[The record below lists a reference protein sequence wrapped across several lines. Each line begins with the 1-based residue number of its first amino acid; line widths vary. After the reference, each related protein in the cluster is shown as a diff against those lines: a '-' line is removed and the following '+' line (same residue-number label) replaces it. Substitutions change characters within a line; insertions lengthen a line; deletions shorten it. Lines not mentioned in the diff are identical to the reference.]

1 MPCILAAMTRHPKQR
16 GDGKL
21 NIPQGTLDLLILTI
35 VRREPL
41 HGYGITQ
48 RLKTLTHGTFQIN
61 PGSLFPALYAL
72 ERDGKLRC
80 EERLSD
86 NNRPARYYI
95 LTSYGRKELEQA
107 ERRWERVTAAITAVL
122 QGA

>member
-1 MPCILAAMTRHPKQR
+1 MTDRK
-16 GDGKL
+16 DVV
-21 NIPQGTLDLLILTI
+21 QGTLDLLILTI

-41 HGYGITQ
+41 HGYGIAQ
-48 RLKTLTHGTFQIN
+48 RLKALTGGTFQVN

-80 EERLSD
+80 EERPSE
-86 NNRPARYYI
+86 NNRLARYYA
-95 LTSYGRKELEQA
+95 LTALGRKELEHV
-107 ERRWERVTAAITAVL
+107 EERWERVSAAIAAVL

>member
-1 MPCILAAMTRHPKQR
+1 MPRAPK
-16 GDGKL
+16 GSTDGKL

-41 HGYGITQ
+41 HGYGIAQ
-48 RLKTLTHGTFQIN
+48 RLKTLTQGTFEIN

-80 EERLSD
+80 EERPSE
-86 NNRPARYYI
+86 NNRRARYYA
-95 LTSYGRKELEQA
+95 LTSQGRKALEREEQ
-107 ERRWERVTAAITAVL
+107 RWERVTAAITHVL
-122 QGA
+122 EGA

>member
-1 MPCILAAMTRHPKQR
+1 ML
-16 GDGKL
+16 
-21 NIPQGTLDLLILTI
+21 LTI

-41 HGYGITQ
+41 HGYGIAQ
-48 RLKTLTHGTFQIN
+48 RLKALTQGTFQIN

-80 EERLSD
+80 EERISD
-86 NNRPARYYI
+86 NNRPARYYVVTA
-95 LTSYGRKELEQA
+95 LGRKELERA
-107 ERRWERVTAAITAVL
+107 ERRWERATAAITAVL